1 MYRNLLECGLDGQ
14 ETMLPIAA
22 RCEME
27 TGQRTNRGR
36 ETGCNSMC
44 LAYNVTSNPT
54 SRHVP
59 ILPGYC
65 AVYFAL
71 LGANKAP
78 ASLHR
83 LSVSRPQP
91 RPSAFR
97 ALPRVCRRTLRPD
110 PPGSPRDH
118 QPLRNAQSLAESG
131 LEPTHIRIA
140 RVESRFGDCLR
151 RSWIIWHSLVLSLSL
166 SLFWQCSCS
175 PFVVGFRRRNPKAS

>member
-1 MYRNLLECGLDGQ
+1 MYRNLLQCGLDGQ

-78 ASLHR
+78 ASLCR
-83 LSVSRPQP
+83 LSRSLGPNLVPALFEP
-91 RPSAFR
+91 CPS
-97 ALPRVCRRTLRPD
+97 
-110 PPGSPRDH
+110 
-118 QPLRNAQSLAESG
+118 
-131 LEPTHIRIA
+131 
-140 RVESRFGDCLR
+140 
-151 RSWIIWHSLVLSLSL
+151 
-166 SLFWQCSCS
+166 
-175 PFVVGFRRRNPKAS
+175 FVVGRFDRIHLVPREIINP